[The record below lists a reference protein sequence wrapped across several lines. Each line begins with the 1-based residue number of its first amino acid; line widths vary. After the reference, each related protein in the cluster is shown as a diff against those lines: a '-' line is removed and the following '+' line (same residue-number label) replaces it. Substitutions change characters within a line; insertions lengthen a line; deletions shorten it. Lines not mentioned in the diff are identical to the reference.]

1 MGVGESGR
9 RSLRKR
15 RFNRFASKRRLPSG
29 NLILNLRIKA
39 DKIVIRRRVADGVVL
54 LDNNVVLQEGGVLWR
69 ADSRLGRRG
78 DHGCSAQEV
87 GDVSVEQVLVRL
99 ELAQPGQTGQL
110 GAILVPSQSG
120 NAVLSAP
127 AASSGREFV
136 AREDIPY
143 SEEVLR
149 GRQKPRPEHH

>member
-15 RFNRFASKRRLPSG
+15 RFNCLASKRRLLSS

-39 DKIVIRRRVADGVVL
+39 DKVIIRRRVADGVVL
-54 LDNNVVLQEGGVLWR
+54 LDNNVVLQESGVLWR
-69 ADSRLGRRG
+69 TDSRLGRRG

-87 GDVSVEQVLVRL
+87 GDVGVEQVLVRL

-110 GAILVPSQSG
+110 GS
-120 NAVLSAP
+120 
-127 AASSGREFV
+127 
-136 AREDIPY
+136 IPK
-143 SEEVLR
+143 R
-149 GRQKPRPEHH
+149 